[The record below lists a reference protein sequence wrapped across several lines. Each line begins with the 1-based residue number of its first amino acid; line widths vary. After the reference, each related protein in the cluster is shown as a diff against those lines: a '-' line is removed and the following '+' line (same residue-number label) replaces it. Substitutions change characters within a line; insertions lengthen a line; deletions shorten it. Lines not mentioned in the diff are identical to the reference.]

1 MRGDPLPRCTGP
13 ERNPRFG
20 AEAEP
25 CYARAVVRRT
35 VGIVALVG
43 LLLGACATGEEDL
56 DDEGYTTVGGGG
68 GSGASETG
76 GSTSSGG
83 GWPTGGE
90 GGGAG
95 VGSGGTGATGAGG
108 GGGFGGTGSG
118 GLGSG
123 GTGATGG
130 ASSGGTGG
138 IGGTSGTGGT
148 GGSGGSTGSCTA
160 NNGCLSAASIG
171 SITGDN
177 GPTSLQKTGF
187 GSTFLKLRVT
197 ENNES
202 VIGEKLEIDVSLK
215 SPQGSDFDFKLYV
228 NKGSDVSPCGMNPE
242 AMAQNGGVGGTD
254 KVFVSWG
261 EGSVA
266 NGSDDDRD
274 VIIEI
279 LHKSGPCDSS
289 AQWTLTVVGDP

>member
-1 MRGDPLPRCTGP
+1 M
-13 ERNPRFG
+13 
-20 AEAEP
+20 
-25 CYARAVVRRT
+25 RRT